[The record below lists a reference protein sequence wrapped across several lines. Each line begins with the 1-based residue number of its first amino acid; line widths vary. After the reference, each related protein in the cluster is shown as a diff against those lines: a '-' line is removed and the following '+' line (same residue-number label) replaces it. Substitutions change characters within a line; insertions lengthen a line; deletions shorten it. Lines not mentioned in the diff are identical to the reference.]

1 MTKQLL
7 GQCFCKLSFTY
18 AGWPTE
24 KEARKG
30 TTWVVHVAF
39 DPREYIRN
47 RLTSRSLTYH
57 LLAQSLDS
65 VGERLLAVKRVVWGA
80 GVMSVLC
87 GFGWFGM
94 DGVALLS
101 GLGCAEVALF
111 LRSENENAVFPSQS
125 LRNCAVKLHPGHVLR

>member
-1 MTKQLL
+1 
-7 GQCFCKLSFTY
+7 
-18 AGWPTE
+18 
-24 KEARKG
+24 
-30 TTWVVHVAF
+30 
-39 DPREYIRN
+39 
-47 RLTSRSLTYH
+47 
-57 LLAQSLDS
+57 
-65 VGERLLAVKRVVWGA
+65 
-80 GVMSVLC
+80 MSVLY